1 MTGITL
7 NEYYDRVIFTAQ
19 GHTGYKKSGED
30 IVCAAVSALCFTLLE
45 ALRDEQASQHLKL
58 VREIV
63 SDGYMCIEAE
73 PYSFAAERVQAIID
87 TVYTGLSMLAEKYP
101 EYVSLE

>member
-1 MTGITL
+1 MTEITL
-7 NEYYDRVIFTAQ
+7 NEYYDRVIFTAE
-19 GHTGYKKSGED
+19 GHSGYKKSGED

-45 ALRDEQASQHLKL
+45 TLRNEQSSRHLNL

-63 SDGYMCIEAE
+63 GDGCMCIEVQ
-73 PYSFAAERVQAIID
+73 PFSFAEERVQAILD

-101 EYVSLE
+101 EYVSIN